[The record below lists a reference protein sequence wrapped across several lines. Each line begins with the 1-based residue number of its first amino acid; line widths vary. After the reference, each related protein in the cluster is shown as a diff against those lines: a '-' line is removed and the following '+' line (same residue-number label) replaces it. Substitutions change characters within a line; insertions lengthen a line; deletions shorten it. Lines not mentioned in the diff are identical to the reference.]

1 MESATSIATLTGH
14 IYEPLIKTASQ
25 VPTNSAN
32 IYFHLNNY
40 EVGLPKILHQGA
52 ECSTWATSVFIKD
65 GIHATQST
73 STTCTIIHD

>member
-1 MESATSIATLTGH
+1 MESVTSIATLTGH

-40 EVGLPKILHQGA
+40 EVGLPKILHQADTQWA
-52 ECSTWATSVFIKD
+52 ECST
-65 GIHATQST
+65 
-73 STTCTIIHD
+73 